1 MKTQL
6 CTMRHYILICIMTE
20 NASRNQLDSEYT
32 KVNIVRN
39 YSKAILYSVHF
50 EGHCGETQMP
60 LICHY
65 RNQLSQI
72 IF

>member
-1 MKTQL
+1 
-6 CTMRHYILICIMTE
+6 MTE
-20 NASRNQLDSEYT
+20 NASSNQQDSEYT

-39 YSKAILYSVHF
+39 YRKVLAILYSAHF
-50 EGHCGETQMP
+50 EGHYGETQMP

-72 IF
+72 IL

>member
-1 MKTQL
+1 
-6 CTMRHYILICIMTE
+6 MTE
-20 NASRNQLDSEYT
+20 KASSNQQDSEYT

-39 YSKAILYSVHF
+39 YSKAVLYSACF
-50 EGHCGETQMP
+50 EGHYGETQMP

-72 IF
+72 IL